1 MLVLSR
7 KTGQSIQIGDNIT
20 ITITR
25 VGGNQVRLG
34 IDAPLATPI
43 RRAELEIRDA
53 SEPAVPRSKSDRS
66 AAPPINLDD
75 TSRPLGQWMSQN

>member
-25 VGGNQVRLG
+25 MGGNQVRLG
-34 IDAPLATPI
+34 IEAPLETPI
-43 RRAELEIRDA
+43 RRGELELKDA
-53 SEPAVPRSKSDRS
+53 PEQPARLPNANRGI
-66 AAPPINLDD
+66 APLVEMGN
-75 TSRPLGQWMSQN
+75 SHRPLGQWMSQN

>member
-7 KTGQSIQIGDNIT
+7 KPGQSIQIGDDIT

-34 IDAPLATPI
+34 IDAPMETPI
-43 RRAELEIRDA
+43 RRAELELKPA
-53 SEPAVPRSKSDRS
+53 PEPATRMSKSDRIPL
-66 AAPPINLDD
+66 AVTLDA
-75 TSRPLGQWMSQN
+75 TQRPLGQWMSQN